1 MSFSADTTIRTL
13 SKLYLW
19 AAQLLPDILVNTKA
33 KNDAYRRPKAKN
45 ANKRDIFRFMTRLCK
60 T

>member
-19 AAQLLPDILVNTKA
+19 AAQLLPDILVKT
-33 KNDAYRRPKAKN
+33 KAKN
-45 ANKRDIFRFMTRLCK
+45 ANKRNIQVFI
-60 T
+60 

>member
-19 AAQLLPDILVNTKA
+19 AAQLLPDILVKTKA
-33 KNDAYRRPKAKN
+33 KNDASRRPKAK
-45 ANKRDIFRFMTRLCK
+45 KC
-60 T
+60 